1 MIYGYA
7 RISKST
13 QNIERQIRNIKMFNA
28 DAVIFR
34 ETYTGT
40 RQERPQWI
48 KLIKKVK
55 SGDTIV
61 FDSVSRMSR
70 NAEEGFKEY
79 EYLYLQ
85 GVNLVFLKEH
95 HIDTETFK
103 NAITQQ
109 IETTGNEI
117 ADTYI
122 EATNKVL
129 MILARQQIK
138 IAFDQAEKEVIDLH
152 IRTSE
157 GMKTAALNGKSIG
170 RKKGTTVITK
180 KSIEAKKIIE
190 KHSLDFGGT
199 LMDREVMRMIGSIS
213 RNSYYKYK
221 RELKNE
227 I

>member
-1 MIYGYA
+1 M
-7 RISKST
+7 
-13 QNIERQIRNIKMFNA
+13 
-28 DAVIFR
+28 
-34 ETYTGT
+34 
-40 RQERPQWI
+40 
-48 KLIKKVK
+48 
-55 SGDTIV
+55 
-61 FDSVSRMSR
+61 
-70 NAEEGFKEY
+70 
-79 EYLYLQ
+79 
-85 GVNLVFLKEH
+85 
-95 HIDTETFK
+95 
-103 NAITQQ
+103 
-109 IETTGNEI
+109 
-117 ADTYI
+117 
-122 EATNKVL
+122 
-129 MILARQQIK
+129 
-138 IAFDQAEKEVIDLH
+138 H